1 MSKKDKAKATAPIQ
15 DTEFKVNIFTINEG
29 LITYDN
35 VKYIRIKRTK
45 YNLLI
50 MKDYMPILGEIEG
63 SISFEGPNVNKAYE
77 NVLAFYMSKEN
88 EFNLIIRKTMED
100 DGTAN

>member
-1 MSKKDKAKATAPIQ
+1 MSKKEKVQAAPIP

-29 LITYDN
+29 LITYEN
-35 VKYIRIKRTK
+35 VKYIRIKSTN

-63 SISFEGPNVNKAYE
+63 SISFEGPNVNRAFE
-77 NVLAFYMSKEN
+77 NVFAFYMSKEN
-88 EFNLIIRKTMED
+88 EFNLIIRKTMD
-100 DGTAN
+100 DNGTTD